1 MTDLHF
7 AVILYSGEKEICLK
21 LPHVGQPRTYTCIV
35 LNSMEE
41 RSGRN
46 SKYIA
51 DRDNHCYIF
60 GKGSV
65 YCNTGNIKENIKK
78 FSEVAPHYS
87 T

>member
-41 RSGRN
+41 HSGRN

-78 FSEVAPHYS
+78 FSEVAPHYG

>member
-1 MTDLHF
+1 MSKV
-7 AVILYSGEKEICLK
+7 ASLK
-21 LPHVGQPRTYTCIV
+21 VGQLRTYTCIV

-78 FSEVAPHYS
+78 FSEVAPHYG